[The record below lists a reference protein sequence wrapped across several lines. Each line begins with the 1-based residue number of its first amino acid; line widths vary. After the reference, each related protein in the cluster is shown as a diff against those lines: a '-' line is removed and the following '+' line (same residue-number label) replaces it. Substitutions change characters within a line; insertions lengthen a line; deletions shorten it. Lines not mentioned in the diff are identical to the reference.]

1 MIEIMIAEDQQL
13 IRESLKIIIDSQPE
27 YTVVAALENGEQ
39 VLQALKQ
46 QRADII
52 LMDIRMPVMD
62 GVECTRRIKES
73 YPDVHVLI
81 LTTFVED
88 ELVMQALLHGASG
101 YVLKGISLQELRRA
115 VRIVLEGGS
124 ILDPEVAQR
133 MIAMMQKTAEASKC
147 TTESAAACAQVNT
160 EKLNKRE
167 WKIIQLIG
175 EGLSNREIARRL
187 IFTEG
192 TIRNN
197 LTVILEKLQLR
208 DRTQLAI
215 WYLQNGKQL
224 QSYTVK

>member
-147 TTESAAACAQVNT
+147 TAGSAAACAQVNT

-197 LTVILEKLQLR
+197 LTVIREKLQLR

>member
-167 WKIIQLIG
+167 WKII
-175 EGLSNREIARRL
+175 S
-187 IFTEG
+187 
-192 TIRNN
+192 
-197 LTVILEKLQLR
+197 
-208 DRTQLAI
+208 
-215 WYLQNGKQL
+215 
-224 QSYTVK
+224 

>member
-101 YVLKGISLQELRRA
+101 YVLKGPYRSCAGQYVLSSKEAVYLILRLHS
-115 VRIVLEGGS
+115 V
-124 ILDPEVAQR
+124 
-133 MIAMMQKTAEASKC
+133 
-147 TTESAAACAQVNT
+147 
-160 EKLNKRE
+160 
-167 WKIIQLIG
+167 
-175 EGLSNREIARRL
+175 
-187 IFTEG
+187 
-192 TIRNN
+192 
-197 LTVILEKLQLR
+197 
-208 DRTQLAI
+208 
-215 WYLQNGKQL
+215 
-224 QSYTVK
+224 

>member
-39 VLQALKQ
+39 VLQALKH

-101 YVLKGISLQELRRA
+101 YVLKGISLQELRMA
-115 VRIVLEGGS
+115 VRIVHEGGS

-133 MIAMMQKTAEASKC
+133 MIAMMQKTAVASKC
-147 TTESAAACAQVNT
+147 TAESAAACAQVNIET
-160 EKLNKRE
+160 LNKRE

>member
-81 LTTFVED
+81 LSTFVED

>member
-133 MIAMMQKTAEASKC
+133 MIAMMQKTGEASKC
-147 TTESAAACAQVNT
+147 TAVSAAACAQVNT

>member
-27 YTVVAALENGEQ
+27 YTVVAALKNGEQ